1 MASALGNVLPS
12 LYNPSSAHKFIL
24 DLAFRDCAVILRES
38 LLLKNEK
45 MNGFLPFPLVG
56 FTFDTPSNIQLL
68 KYNYCE
74 YPYLNKTMIVNS
86 LVKENNE
93 ISITGSR
100 PITRGNSII
109 MNTVLNQVLVKALEI
124 YASRGGT
131 FILITMWGIIQ
142 DLVLEELAGKP
153 TDGGVG
159 GVLFDFKFKKIN
171 FVNMKQANKVSDNV
185 LGKASGSI
193 V

>member
-1 MASALGNVLPS
+1 MAAALGNVLPS

-38 LLLKNEK
+38 LLLKSDK
-45 MNGFLPFPLVG
+45 MNGLLPLPLVG

-131 FILITMWGIIQ
+131 FILLTMWGIIQ
-142 DLVLEELAGKP
+142 DLVLEELTGKP

-171 FVNMKQANKVSDNV
+171 FVNMKTVNKTADNL
-185 LGKASGSI
+185 LGKASGGI
-193 V
+193 I

>member
-1 MASALGNVLPS
+1 MASTLGNVLPS

-24 DLAFRDCAVILRES
+24 DFAFRDRAIILRES
-38 LLLKNEK
+38 LLLKSEK
-45 MNGFLPFPLVG
+45 MNGLLPSPLIG

-100 PITRGNSII
+100 PITRGNSVI
-109 MNTVLNQVLVKALEI
+109 MNTVLNQVLVNALEI

-131 FILITMWGIIQ
+131 FIMLTMWGIIQ
-142 DLVLEELAGKP
+142 DLVLEELTGKP

-171 FVNMKQANKVSDNV
+171 FVNMKQANKVSDNI
-185 LGKASGSI
+185 LGKASGGI